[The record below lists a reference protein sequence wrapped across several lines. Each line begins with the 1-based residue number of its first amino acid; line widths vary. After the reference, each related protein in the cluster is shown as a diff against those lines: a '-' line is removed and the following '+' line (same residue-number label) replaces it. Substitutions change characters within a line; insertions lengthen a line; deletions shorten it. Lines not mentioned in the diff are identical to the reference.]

1 VRLRGFERRRPPF
14 TLALVGL
21 VVLLTGLTGAVI
33 GGLAWRDQRVR
44 SRALID
50 TAMAQAARLTAAHA
64 QRVLED
70 AESIARLGPELV
82 QRRRLDP
89 NDAQALEAFTQSV
102 LRAHAHVS
110 WVSYGDRR
118 NRFVGAW
125 RDERGN
131 VFSNR
136 SFPVG
141 DRIRLEEDRI
151 FPDGRREQARRSDDH
166 GYRPAERPYFRAAAA
181 SRTVVWTE
189 PYEFFAGGG
198 LGITCA
204 APLVNAA
211 GETLGVFTVDF
222 SLDRL
227 AGALEDLQV
236 SPNGRVFVATSQ
248 GAVLIGR
255 RGSGASR
262 AEIID
267 RELALA
273 TVERSSQETEA
284 TFEFDHHDETYLGRA
299 VPLKTGNLRW
309 LVEVVVPERDYTEH
323 ANAEGRLAIV
333 LGVLA
338 LALAVG
344 GGSALAGWIARPLRE
359 LAQLARRIRHGEL
372 DVTIVPRSRD
382 EIGVLTGAMVEMA
395 QALRDRDFIREA
407 FGRYLSPELAERYIR
422 DREALKLG
430 GEVREVAM
438 LMSDLRDFSELSER
452 LGPAAMISLLNAY
465 LARMTPVIIQHH
477 GTIVEFIGDAIF
489 VLFGAPFSRTDDA
502 ERTVRCAWDM
512 QTALAAM
519 NEEDRRRGL
528 PELRMGIAL
537 HVGPVVAGNIG
548 SHDRV
553 KYGVVGPAVNLL
565 GRIQGLAAGGE
576 ILISDALVKRVA
588 AFVDVGPARIETVK
602 GPREPITVYPLLALR
617 ESGGRAP
624 LTPGSPGL
632 DGAHQSGG

>member
-70 AESIARLGPELV
+70 AESIARMGPELV
-82 QRRRLDP
+82 QRGRLDP

-102 LRAHAHVS
+102 LRAHSHVS

-151 FPDGRREQARRSDDH
+151 FPDGRRELARRSDDH

-204 APLVNAA
+204 APLVNAR

-299 VPLKTGNLRW
+299 VPLKAGNLRW

-395 QALRDRDFIREA
+395 QALRDRDVIREA

-422 DREALKLG
+422 DGEALKLG

-465 LARMTPVIIQHH
+465 LAGMTPVIIQHH

-502 ERTVRCAWDM
+502 ERAVRCAWDM

-565 GRIQGLAAGGE
+565 GRIQGLASGGE

-602 GPREPITVYPLLALR
+602 GPSEPITVYPLLALR
-617 ESGGRAP
+617 ESRGAGAADAGVTRA
-624 LTPGSPGL
+624 
-632 DGAHQSGG
+632 

>member
-1 VRLRGFERRRPPF
+1 MRFRGFERRRPPF

-33 GGLAWRDQRVR
+33 GGLAWHDQRVR

-64 QRVLED
+64 QRVLEE

-82 QRRRLDP
+82 QRGRLDP
-89 NDAQALEAFTQSV
+89 NDPRALEAFTQAV
-102 LRAHAHVS
+102 LRAHPHVS

-118 NRFVGAW
+118 NSFIGAW

-131 VFSNR
+131 VFANR
-136 SFPVG
+136 SYPVG

-151 FPDGRREQARRSDDH
+151 FPDGRRESARRSDDH

-204 APLVNAA
+204 APLRDAA
-211 GETLGVFTVDF
+211 GSTLGVFTVDF

-227 AGALEDLQV
+227 AGALEELQV

-262 AEIID
+262 AEVID

-273 TVERSSQETEA
+273 TVQRSSQETEA
-284 TFEFDHHDETYLGRA
+284 TFEFDHHGEPYLGRA
-299 VPLKTGNLRW
+299 VPLTIANLRW
-309 LVEVVVPERDYTEH
+309 LVEVVVPERDYTAH
-323 ANAEGRLAIV
+323 VDAEGRLAIG
-333 LGVLA
+333 LGA
-338 LALAVG
+338 LALVFAVV

-395 QALRDRDFIREA
+395 AALRDRDFIREA
-407 FGRYLSPELAERYIR
+407 FGRYVSPELAERYIH

-452 LGPAAMISLLNAY
+452 LGPAAMIGLLNGY
-465 LARMTPVIIQHH
+465 LARMTPVIIQHN

-489 VLFGAPFSRTDDA
+489 VLFGAPFSRPDDA
-502 ERTVRCAWDM
+502 ERAVRCAWVM
-512 QTALAAM
+512 QATLAAM
-519 NEEDRRRGL
+519 NDEGRRRGL

-537 HVGPVVAGNIG
+537 HIGPVVAGNIG
-548 SHDRV
+548 SHDHV

-565 GRIQGLAAGGE
+565 SRIQGLASGDE
-576 ILISDALVKRVA
+576 ILVSDALAKRVA
-588 AFVDVGPARIETVK
+588 TMIEVGPARIETVK
-602 GPREPITVYPLLALR
+602 GPSEPVTVYPLLALR
-617 ESGGRAP
+617 ETERAGP
-624 LTPGSPGL
+624 DDAASART
-632 DGAHQSGG
+632 

>member
-1 VRLRGFERRRPPF
+1 
-14 TLALVGL
+14 
-21 VVLLTGLTGAVI
+21 
-33 GGLAWRDQRVR
+33 
-44 SRALID
+44 
-50 TAMAQAARLTAAHA
+50 M
-64 QRVLED
+64 
-70 AESIARLGPELV
+70 
-82 QRRRLDP
+82 
-89 NDAQALEAFTQSV
+89 
-102 LRAHAHVS
+102 
-110 WVSYGDRR
+110 
-118 NRFVGAW
+118 
-125 RDERGN
+125 
-131 VFSNR
+131 
-136 SFPVG
+136 
-141 DRIRLEEDRI
+141 
-151 FPDGRREQARRSDDH
+151 
-166 GYRPAERPYFRAAAA
+166 
-181 SRTVVWTE
+181 WTE

-204 APLVNAA
+204 APLLNAA

-267 RELALA
+267 SELALA

-299 VPLKTGNLRW
+299 VPLKAGNLRW

-323 ANAEGRLAIV
+323 VDAEGRLAIV

-338 LALAVG
+338 LALAVV

-407 FGRYLSPELAERYIR
+407 FGRYLSPELAERYMQ

-430 GEVREVAM
+430 GEVREVTM
-438 LMSDLRDFSELSER
+438 MMSDLRDFSELSER
-452 LGPAAMISLLNAY
+452 LGPAAMIGLLNGY

-489 VLFGAPFSRTDDA
+489 VLFGAPFSRSDDA
-502 ERTVRCAWDM
+502 ERAVRCAWDD
-512 QTALAAM
+512 A
-519 NEEDRRRGL
+519 DR
-528 PELRMGIAL
+528 
-537 HVGPVVAGNIG
+537 AG
-548 SHDRV
+548 R
-553 KYGVVGPAVNLL
+553 P
-565 GRIQGLAAGGE
+565 
-576 ILISDALVKRVA
+576 
-588 AFVDVGPARIETVK
+588 
-602 GPREPITVYPLLALR
+602 
-617 ESGGRAP
+617 
-624 LTPGSPGL
+624 
-632 DGAHQSGG
+632 

>member
-82 QRRRLDP
+82 QRGRLDP

-102 LRAHAHVS
+102 LRAHSHVS

-299 VPLKTGNLRW
+299 VPLKVGNLRW

-382 EIGVLTGAMVEMA
+382 EIGVLTGAMAEMA

-407 FGRYLSPELAERYIR
+407 FGRYLSPELAERYMR

-452 LGPAAMISLLNAY
+452 LGPAAMIGLLNAY
-465 LARMTPVIIQHH
+465 LARMTPVIVQHH

-502 ERTVRCAWDM
+502 ERAVRCAWDM

-576 ILISDALVKRVA
+576 ILISDALAKRVA

-602 GPREPITVYPLLALR
+602 GPSEPITVYPLLALR
-617 ESGGRAP
+617 ESGGTGAADAGVTRA
-624 LTPGSPGL
+624 
-632 DGAHQSGG
+632 